1 MHLTTLADRPDLR
14 EAHAAMD
21 SAWPEFMRHSPV
33 SALLDTAIDRFPE
46 YQLML
51 LEEETLIGYGHSV
64 PFTWDGNPGTLP
76 DQGWDAI
83 IGDALADADEQRRP
97 TAATLLEIVVAP
109 ERQGE
114 GLSTHLA
121 TALRDHAAQAGL
133 TDLVAPLRPSH
144 KHLEPHAPM
153 SDYVARRRPDGLP
166 EDPWLRVHVRL
177 GAQILHT
184 CPASMAIAG
193 SLAQWREWTG
203 LPFDRDGTVEVPGA
217 LAPVM
222 VSTAQDHAV
231 YVEPNVWIR
240 HRLS

>member
-1 MHLTTLADRPDLR
+1 MHLATLANRPDLR
-14 EAHAAMD
+14 AAHAAMD

-51 LEEETLIGYGHSV
+51 LEQETLIGYGHSV
-64 PFTWDGNPGTLP
+64 PFTWDGNPETLP

-83 IGDALADADEQRRP
+83 IGDALADADEQRQP
-97 TAATLLEIVVAP
+97 TAATLLEIVVVP

-114 GLSTHLA
+114 GLSTRLA

-144 KHLEPHAPM
+144 KHLEPHTPM
-153 SDYVARRRPDGLP
+153 PDYVARRRPDGLP

-217 LAPVM
+217 LAPVL